1 MNRRIISA
9 ASRAGGSDDSPVQA
23 IDLTPMLDVV
33 FILLIF
39 FIVTASF
46 VKLPGPEVE
55 LTEALS
61 AVARKPAMLVAID
74 QYDVIWMDKSP
85 LTDNR
90 VKFALARLQAENPR
104 GSLVIQVD
112 NRASIGRLALVSEM
126 AGQLGIDDISVST
139 LNE

>member
-1 MNRRIISA
+1 MSRRILSE
-9 ASRAGGSDDSPVQA
+9 ASRAVAGDDSPLQA

-46 VKLPGPEVE
+46 VKLPGPQVE
-55 LTEALS
+55 LVAAVS
-61 AVARKPAMLVAID
+61 AVAKKPAMLVAID
-74 QYDVIWMDKSP
+74 RHDVIWMDKSP
-85 LTDNR
+85 LADNR
-90 VKFALARLQAENPR
+90 IKFALARLQAENPR

-112 NRASIGRLALVSEM
+112 KAASIGRLALVSGI

-139 LNE
+139 RHD

>member
-9 ASRAGGSDDSPVQA
+9 ASSAEGGDNSPVQA

-46 VKLPGPEVE
+46 VKLPGPEVDR
-55 LTEALS
+55 TEALS
-61 AVARKPAMLVAID
+61 AVATKPAILVAID
-74 QYDVIWMDKSP
+74 QHDVIWMDKSP

-112 NRASIGRLALVSEM
+112 NRASIGRLGLVSNM
-126 AGQLGIDDISVST
+126 AKQLGIHDISVST
-139 LNE
+139 LND

>member
-1 MNRRIISA
+1 MRRQLISQR
-9 ASRAGGSDDSPVQA
+9 SSESTPTQA

-55 LTEALS
+55 RSEAMT
-61 AVARKPAMLVAID
+61 AQARKPAMLVAID
-74 QYDVIWMDKSP
+74 QHDVIWMDKSP
-85 LTDNR
+85 LADNWI
-90 VKFALARLQAENPR
+90 KFELARLQAENPR

-112 NRASIGRLALVSEM
+112 NRASIGRLALVSDL
-126 AGQLGIDDISVST
+126 AGQLGISDISVST
-139 LNE
+139 LHD

>member
-1 MNRRIISA
+1 MRRQLISQQ
-9 ASRAGGSDDSPVQA
+9 SSESTPTQA

-55 LTEALS
+55 RSEAMT
-61 AVARKPAMLVAID
+61 AQARKPAMLVAID
-74 QYDVIWMDKSP
+74 QHDVIWMDKFP
-85 LTDNR
+85 LADKR
-90 VKFALARLQAENPR
+90 IKFELARLQAENPR

-112 NRASIGRLALVSEM
+112 NRASVGRLALVSDL
-126 AGQLGIDDISVST
+126 AGQLGISDISVST
-139 LNE
+139 LHD